1 MTMRQSYT
9 ATIEQNGAWEGAFA
23 TEPYEAAWAAEAVFF
38 VRVLRAAGDPAGA
51 WARVQLSPDGMHWC
65 DEGASLHLP
74 TLPGE
79 VAFVRVAH
87 FGGFLR
93 LVGEV
98 PEGAEL
104 RVMAYLALK
113 S

>member
-1 MTMRQSYT
+1 MRQSYT
-9 ATIEQNGAWEGAFA
+9 ATIEQNGAWTGAFA
-23 TEPYEAAWAAEAVFF
+23 TEPYEAAWAAEAIFF
-38 VRVLRAAGDPAGA
+38 VRVLRVAGDPAGA
-51 WARVQLSPDGMHWC
+51 TARAQVSPDGMHWC
-65 DEGASLHLP
+65 DEGGSVPLP
-74 TLPGE
+74 TRPDE
-79 VAFVRVAH
+79 VAFLRVAY

-98 PEGAEL
+98 PDGAEL